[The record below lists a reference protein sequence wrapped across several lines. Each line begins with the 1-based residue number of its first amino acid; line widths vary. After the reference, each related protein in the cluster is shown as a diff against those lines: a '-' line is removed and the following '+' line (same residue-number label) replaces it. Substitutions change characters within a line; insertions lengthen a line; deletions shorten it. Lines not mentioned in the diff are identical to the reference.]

1 MDKYTIFI
9 DESGTATIG
18 NPKTSPYFTVCGFVS
33 SQKTSTK
40 LKESLNA
47 LKFKYFKNK
56 SYILHNTEIRRD
68 LKYRKRS
75 ISDFAKDLNLLLRQ
89 HNFFLLF
96 VIVDKNKALEW
107 SWKTQTVYRKSYKEI
122 IGNLVKFLIAK
133 DVVGS
138 ICSEASSIQQDL
150 FIYQAFV
157 HYVANGIDELSI
169 SYKEVKEHLTSLSF
183 VTKLNNDAEEQI
195 ADLFGSIGRTYI
207 ELQEGKRSLE
217 NLDPIEQVL
226 IASLE
231 KNMFN
236 GLKAKIERKK
246 QLYNKIVPMVI
257 LPQTQKTG

>member
-9 DESGTATIG
+9 DESGTANIG

-33 SQKTSTK
+33 NQKTSAK
-40 LKESLNA
+40 LKESLSN
-47 LKFKYFKNK
+47 LKLKYFNNK

-68 LKYRKRS
+68 LKYRKMS
-75 ISDFAKDLNLLLRQ
+75 ISNFAKDLKLLLKQ

-96 VIVDKNKALEW
+96 VIVDKSKALEW
-107 SWKTQTVYRKSYKEI
+107 SWKTQTVYKKAYKEI

-157 HYVANGIDELSI
+157 HYTANGIDELLI
-169 SYKEVKEHLTSLSF
+169 PYKDVKKHLTSLSF

-207 ELQEGKRSLE
+207 ELQNGKRSIDT
-217 NLDPIEQVL
+217 LDPIEQVL
-226 IASLE
+226 VASLK
-231 KNMFN
+231 KNIFN
-236 GLKAKIERKK
+236 GLKAKTERKR
-246 QLYNKIVPMVI
+246 QLYGSINSIVV